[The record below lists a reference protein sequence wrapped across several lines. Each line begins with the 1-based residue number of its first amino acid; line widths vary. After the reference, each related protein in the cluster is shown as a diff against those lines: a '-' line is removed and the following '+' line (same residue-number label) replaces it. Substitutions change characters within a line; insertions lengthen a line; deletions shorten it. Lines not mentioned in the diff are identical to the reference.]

1 MKIMTFKVAV
11 IAFFA
16 IMISQLV
23 IGFILGAVWAF
34 LDEYYTKNEGNSF
47 LRKIYCW
54 FDESINNH
62 NFVLLVCQMIII
74 AAVLSILSVI
84 F

>member
-34 LDEYYTKNEGNSF
+34 LNEYYTKNEGNSF
-47 LRKIYCW
+47 LRKVYYW
-54 FDESINNH
+54 LGSIVNH
-62 NFVLLVCQMIII
+62 NFALAVCQMIII

>member
-1 MKIMTFKVAV
+1 MRIMTFKVAV

-23 IGFILGAVWAF
+23 IGCILGIVWAF
-34 LDEYYTKNEGNSF
+34 LNEYYTKNEGNSF
-47 LRKIYCW
+47 LRKVYYW
-54 FDESINNH
+54 LKSIDNH

-74 AAVLSILSVI
+74 ATVLSILSVI

>member
-11 IAFFA
+11 IAFFS
-16 IMISQLV
+16 IIISQLV
-23 IGFILGAVWAF
+23 IGAILGVVWAF
-34 LDEYYTKNEGNSF
+34 LDEYCTKIERNPF
-47 LRKIYCW
+47 LRKVYYW
-54 FDESINNH
+54 FESTDDHI
-62 NFVLLVCQMIII
+62 FALSVCQMIIV

>member
-23 IGFILGAVWAF
+23 IGFILGFAWAL
-34 LDEYYTKNEGNSF
+34 LDKYYTKNEGNSF
-47 LRKIYCW
+47 LRKVYCW
-54 FDESINNH
+54 LGSTNNY
-62 NFVLLVCQMIII
+62 NFVLMVCQMIII

>member
-1 MKIMTFKVAV
+1 MKTMTFQVAV

-23 IGFILGAVWAF
+23 IGFILGFVWAF
-34 LDEYYTKNEGNSF
+34 LNEYYTKNEGNSF
-47 LRKIYCW
+47 LRKVYYW
-54 FDESINNH
+54 LGSIDDH
-62 NFVLLVCQMIII
+62 NFVLAVCQMIII

>member
-16 IMISQLV
+16 VTISQLV
-23 IGFILGAVWAF
+23 IGFILGVVWAF
-34 LDEYYTKNEGNSF
+34 LEEYYTKNEGNSF
-47 LRKIYCW
+47 LRKVYYW
-54 FDESINNH
+54 LESTGNY
-62 NFVLLVCQMIII
+62 NFVLMVCQMIII

>member
-1 MKIMTFKVAV
+1 MKIMTSKVAV

-16 IMISQLV
+16 IVISQLV
-23 IGFILGAVWAF
+23 FGAILGTVWAF
-34 LDEYYTKNEGNSF
+34 LDEYYTKIERNSF
-47 LRKIYCW
+47 LRKVYYW
-54 FDESINNH
+54 FESIDDN
-62 NFVLLVCQMIII
+62 NFVLSVCQMIII

>member
-47 LRKIYCW
+47 LRKVYCW
-54 FDESINNH
+54 FESTINNKS
-62 NFVLLVCQMIII
+62 VLLVCQMIII

>member
-16 IMISQLV
+16 IMISQSL
-23 IGFILGAVWAF
+23 IGFILGFAWAF

-47 LRKIYCW
+47 LRKVYCW
-54 FDESINNH
+54 LGSIIDH
-62 NFVLLVCQMIII
+62 KFALLICQMIII

>member
-23 IGFILGAVWAF
+23 IGFILGVVWAF
-34 LDEYYTKNEGNSF
+34 LEEYYTKNEGNSF
-47 LRKIYCW
+47 LRKVYCW
-54 FDESINNH
+54 LERTGNY
-62 NFVLLVCQMIII
+62 NFVLMVCQTIII

>member
-16 IMISQLV
+16 ITISQLV
-23 IGFILGAVWAF
+23 IGSIFGAVWAF
-34 LDEYYTKNEGNSF
+34 LDEYYTKIEGNSF
-47 LRKIYCW
+47 LRKVYCW
-54 FDESINNH
+54 IGCIDNN
-62 NFVLLVCQMIII
+62 NFVLAVCQMIII

>member
-47 LRKIYCW
+47 LRKVYCW
-54 FDESINNH
+54 FGSIINNK
-62 NFVLLVCQMIII
+62 FVLMVCQMIII

>member
-11 IAFFA
+11 IAFFS
-16 IMISQLV
+16 IIISQLI
-23 IGFILGAVWAF
+23 IGAIFGIVWAF
-34 LDEYYTKNEGNSF
+34 LDEYYTKIEKNSF
-47 LRKIYCW
+47 LRKVYYW
-54 FDESINNH
+54 FESTDNH
-62 NFVLLVCQMIII
+62 DFVLSICQMIII

>member
-1 MKIMTFKVAV
+1 MKNMTFKVAV

-34 LDEYYTKNEGNSF
+34 LDEYYTKIEGNSF
-47 LRKIYCW
+47 LRKVYCW
-54 FDESINNH
+54 FESTDDH
-62 NFVLLVCQMIII
+62 SLVLMVCQMIII

>member
-47 LRKIYCW
+47 LRKVYCR
-54 FDESINNH
+54 FGSIDNH
-62 NFVLLVCQMIII
+62 KFALMVCQMIII

>member
-16 IMISQLV
+16 IMIISWL
-23 IGFILGAVWAF
+23 IGFIFGVVWAF
-34 LDEYYTKNEGNSF
+34 LDEYYTKIEENSF
-47 LRKIYCW
+47 LRKVYCW
-54 FDESINNH
+54 FESIDNR
-62 NFVLLVCQMIII
+62 NFVLMVCQMIIM

>member
-23 IGFILGAVWAF
+23 IGFILGAAWAF
-34 LDEYYTKNEGNSF
+34 LDEYCTKIDRNPF
-47 LRKIYCW
+47 LRKVYYW
-54 FDESINNH
+54 FKSIDDH
-62 NFVLLVCQMIII
+62 NFALSVCQMIIV

>member
-23 IGFILGAVWAF
+23 FGFILGVVWAF
-34 LDEYYTKNEGNSF
+34 LDEYYTKFEGNSF
-47 LRKIYCW
+47 LRKVYCW
-54 FDESINNH
+54 FESIDNH
-62 NFVLLVCQMIII
+62 NFALMVCQMIVM

>member
-16 IMISQLV
+16 IVISQLV
-23 IGFILGAVWAF
+23 IGAIFGIVWAF
-34 LDEYYTKNEGNSF
+34 LDEYYTKIEKNSF
-47 LRKIYCW
+47 LRKVYYW
-54 FDESINNH
+54 FESIDNN
-62 NFVLLVCQMIII
+62 NFVLSICQMIII

>member
-23 IGFILGAVWAF
+23 IGFILGVAWAF

-47 LRKIYCW
+47 LRKVYCW
-54 FDESINNH
+54 FESTNNY
-62 NFVLLVCQMIII
+62 NFVLMVCQMIII

>member
-1 MKIMTFKVAV
+1 MKVMTFKVAA
-11 IAFFA
+11 IALFA

-23 IGFILGAVWAF
+23 IGFILGVVWAF

-47 LRKIYCW
+47 LRKVYCW
-54 FDESINNH
+54 FKSTNNY
-62 NFVLLVCQMIII
+62 NFVLMVCQMIII

>member
-1 MKIMTFKVAV
+1 MKNMTFKVAV

-23 IGFILGAVWAF
+23 IGFILGAVWVF

-47 LRKIYCW
+47 WRKVYYW
-54 FDESINNH
+54 LGSIGDH
-62 NFVLLVCQMIII
+62 NFVLAVCQMIII
-74 AAVLSILSVI
+74 AAVLSMLSVI

>member
-34 LDEYYTKNEGNSF
+34 LNEYYTKNEGNSF
-47 LRKIYCW
+47 LRKVYYW
-54 FDESINNH
+54 LGSNDNH
-62 NFVLLVCQMIII
+62 NFTLAVCQMIII

>member
-1 MKIMTFKVAV
+1 MRIMTFKVAV

-23 IGFILGAVWAF
+23 IGFILGVVWAF
-34 LDEYYTKNEGNSF
+34 LNEYYAKNEGNSF
-47 LRKIYCW
+47 LRKVYYW
-54 FDESINNH
+54 LESIDNH
-62 NFVLLVCQMIII
+62 NFVLMVCQMIII

>member
-1 MKIMTFKVAV
+1 MKNMTFKVAV

-34 LDEYYTKNEGNSF
+34 LEEYYTKNEGNSF
-47 LRKIYCW
+47 LRKVYCW
-54 FDESINNH
+54 FERIDNH
-62 NFVLLVCQMIII
+62 NFVLMVWQMIII

>member
-34 LDEYYTKNEGNSF
+34 LEEHYTKIEGNSF

-54 FDESINNH
+54 VKSTDDH
-62 NFVLLVCQMIII
+62 NFALSVCQMIIV

>member
-16 IMISQLV
+16 ITISQLV
-23 IGFILGAVWAF
+23 IGAIFGIIWAL
-34 LDEYYTKNEGNSF
+34 LDEYYTKIERNSF
-47 LRKIYCW
+47 LRKVYYW
-54 FDESINNH
+54 FESNDDH
-62 NFVLLVCQMIII
+62 NFVLSVCQMIII

>member
-23 IGFILGAVWAF
+23 IGFILGAVWVF

-47 LRKIYCW
+47 LRKVYCW
-54 FDESINNH
+54 FGSINNR
-62 NFVLLVCQMIII
+62 NFVLMGCQMIII

>member
-1 MKIMTFKVAV
+1 MRIMTFKVAV

-16 IMISQLV
+16 IIISQLV
-23 IGFILGAVWAF
+23 IGFILGVVWAF
-34 LDEYYTKNEGNSF
+34 LNEYYTKNEGNSF
-47 LRKIYCW
+47 LRKVYYW
-54 FDESINNH
+54 LGSIDDH
-62 NFVLLVCQMIII
+62 NFVLTVCQMIII

>member
-47 LRKIYCW
+47 LRKVYCW
-54 FDESINNH
+54 FGSIVNNE
-62 NFVLLVCQMIII
+62 FALLICQMIII

>member
-23 IGFILGAVWAF
+23 IGFILGVVWAF

-47 LRKIYCW
+47 LRKVYYW
-54 FDESINNH
+54 LKSIDH

>member
-47 LRKIYCW
+47 LRKVYCW
-54 FDESINNH
+54 IESTNGYT
-62 NFVLLVCQMIII
+62 FVLMVCQMIII

>member
-1 MKIMTFKVAV
+1 MRIMTFKVAV

-47 LRKIYCW
+47 LRKVYCW
-54 FDESINNH
+54 FESIDNH
-62 NFVLLVCQMIII
+62 NFVLMVCQMIII

>member
-23 IGFILGAVWAF
+23 IGFILGIVWAF

-47 LRKIYCW
+47 LRKVYCW
-54 FDESINNH
+54 IESTNSYA
-62 NFVLLVCQMIII
+62 FVLMVCQMIII